1 VSAAAY
7 QATVQ
12 QMIDTQTL
20 LDSGMVYFD
29 ARLSEHYPTIEVRI
43 ADVCQH
49 ADDAVLIAALIRG
62 LVETEAPQLAGG
74 PAGPAGAC
82 RATAAGHVA
91 GQPVRPGRRADQP
104 GHLPAGQGGRGDWLA
119 RRARPRRPGRRRG
132 HRPGHRPARR
142 GAPPR
147 QRRGRPALGIP
158 APRPPHGCVITAAAT
173 ITTG

>member
-1 VSAAAY
+1 MDGHLYRLLVTERGRTSASEGVAVLDRIQPWLATLLALSANSPFWQGVDSAYASFRYQAWGRWPCSGPTGQFGSAAAY

-62 LVETEAPQLAGG
+62 LVETEARNWQAGRSGRRVPSNCGWPRGG
-74 PAGPAGAC
+74 PAGPA
-82 RATAAGHVA
+82 
-91 GQPVRPGRRADQP
+91 
-104 GHLPAGQGGRGDWLA
+104 W
-119 RRARPRRPGRRRG
+119 
-132 HRPGHRPARR
+132 
-142 GAPPR
+142 
-147 QRRGRPALGIP
+147 
-158 APRPPHGCVITAAAT
+158 
-173 ITTG
+173 TTC